1 MFIKLLFNI
10 YFYKVWLMNYIY
22 KIVLSKL
29 GPYNKYNILAFI
41 PLGFCAG
48 LPLPLIGATMSA
60 RLMDSGLSLTSIGL
74 FALAGTPYALKFLWS
89 PLVDTIKIPFLN
101 NLLGKRRSWLLL
113 TQIILFIFFFII
125 SNINPLEDLYMLALM
140 VCSAAFISAT
150 QDIALD
156 AYRIELHS
164 EKELAAGIATYVL
177 GYRIAL
183 IVGGAGALYLA
194 EFMSWHLAFIIMSLC
209 FLVGPIILLFLPNN
223 SIIDN
228 SEKQS
233 INFANFIQWIKKAV
247 LDPFIEFSQRQS
259 WVWILIF
266 IAIYKLGDALAGNMT
281 TPFLLDIGFSK
292 IQIANIVKVIG
303 LAATLIGLF
312 LGGLL
317 VSKYNIIYVLF
328 IGGFLQMFSNLFFAF
343 QGIVGVN
350 TNVLMLTISIEN
362 LAGGIG
368 TAAFLAYLSK
378 LVDPRYIATQ
388 FALLTSFMAL
398 SRTQLSAPAGW
409 MVEGI
414 NWESLIIFISQFIN
428 INLETILENNIKW
441 ILFFIITTILAIPG
455 LLIIHKSTKSLAHK
469 TS

>member
-428 INLETILENNIKW
+428 INLESGLDSNIKW
-441 ILFFIITTILAIPG
+441 ILFFIMTTILAIPG
-455 LLIIHKSTKSLAHK
+455 LLIINKGTKNFK
-469 TS
+469 Y

>member
-1 MFIKLLFNI
+1 
-10 YFYKVWLMNYIY
+10 MNRIY
-22 KIVLSKL
+22 KLVLTKL

-89 PLVDTIKIPFLN
+89 PLIDTIKIPFLN
-101 NLLGKRRSWLLL
+101 NLLGKRRSWLLI
-113 TQIILFIFFFII
+113 TQIILFLIFFII
-125 SNINPLEDLYMLALM
+125 ATINPLEDLYLLAVL

-183 IVGGAGALYLA
+183 IVAGAGALYLA
-194 EFMSWHLAFIIMSLC
+194 EYMSWNAAFIIMSLC
-209 FLVGPIILLFLPNN
+209 FLLGPIILIFLPANN
-223 SIIDN
+223 KIMESK
-228 SEKQS
+228 EKD
-233 INFANFIQWIKKAV
+233 IGYFDRVIKWIKTAV

-259 WVWILIF
+259 WIWILIF

-312 LGGLL
+312 IGGML
-317 VSKYNIIYVLF
+317 VAKYNIVSVLF
-328 IGGFLQMFSNLFFAF
+328 IGGFLQMFSNLFFAI
-343 QGIVGVN
+343 QGVVGVN

-378 LVDPRYIATQ
+378 LVDSKYIATQ

-414 NWESLIIFISQFIN
+414 GWNGLFSFY
-428 INLETILENNIKW
+428 NLEHIDW
-441 ILFFIITTILAIPG
+441 VCFFILTTLLAIPA
-455 LLIIHKSTKSLAHK
+455 LLILQKANNKD
-469 TS
+469 

>member
-1 MFIKLLFNI
+1 
-10 YFYKVWLMNYIY
+10 MNYIY
-22 KIVLSKL
+22 KTVLSKL

-89 PLVDTIKIPFLN
+89 PLIDTIKIPFLN

-113 TQIILFIFFFII
+113 TQIILFILFFII
-125 SNINPLEDLYMLALM
+125 STIDPMKDLYMLAVL

-156 AYRIELHS
+156 AYRIELHPD
-164 EKELAAGIATYVL
+164 KDLAAGIATYVL

-183 IVGGAGALYLA
+183 IVAGAGALYLA
-194 EFMSWHLAFIIMSLC
+194 EFLSWHVAFKIMSLC
-209 FLVGPIILLFLPNN
+209 FLIGPIILIFLPNN
-223 SIIDN
+223 SVIDN
-228 SEKQS
+228 GDRNVAN
-233 INFANFIQWIKKAV
+233 IPNFLQWIKKAV

-312 LGGLL
+312 IGGML
-317 VSKYNIIYVLF
+317 VAKYNIVSVLF
-328 IGGFLQMFSNLFFAF
+328 IGGFLQMFSNLFFAI
-343 QGIVGVN
+343 QGVVGVN

-414 NWESLIIFISQFIN
+414 NWDWLIIFLNPFMN
-428 INLETILENNIKW
+428 INLVEGLDGNIKW
-441 ILFFIITTILAIPG
+441 VIFFVITTVLAVPG
-455 LLIIHKSTKSLAHK
+455 LLIIHKGTKGLLNK
-469 TS
+469 N

>member
-1 MFIKLLFNI
+1 
-10 YFYKVWLMNYIY
+10 MNYIY
-22 KIVLSKL
+22 KTVLSKL

-89 PLVDTIKIPFLN
+89 PLIDTIKIPFLN

-113 TQIILFIFFFII
+113 TQIILFILFFII
-125 SNINPLEDLYMLALM
+125 STIDPMKDLYMLAVL

-156 AYRIELHS
+156 AYRIELHPD
-164 EKELAAGIATYVL
+164 KDLAAGIATYVL

-183 IVGGAGALYLA
+183 IVAGAGALYLA
-194 EFMSWHLAFIIMSLC
+194 EFLSWHVAFKIMSLC
-209 FLVGPIILLFLPNN
+209 FLIGPIILIFLPNN
-223 SIIDN
+223 SVIDN
-228 SEKQS
+228 GDRNVAN
-233 INFANFIQWIKKAV
+233 IPNFLQWIKKAV

-317 VSKYNIIYVLF
+317 VAKYNIISVLF
-328 IGGFLQMFSNLFFAF
+328 VGGFLQMFSNLFFAF
-343 QGIVGVN
+343 QGIIGVN
-350 TNVLMLTISIEN
+350 TNFLMLTISIEN

-378 LVDPRYIATQ
+378 LVDSRYIATQ

-414 NWESLIIFISQFIN
+414 NWDWVIIFLNPFMN
-428 INLETILENNIKW
+428 INLVEGLDGNIKW
-441 ILFFIITTILAIPG
+441 VMFFVITTVLAVPG
-455 LLIIHKSTKSLAHK
+455 LLIIHKGTKGLLNK
-469 TS
+469 N

>member
-1 MFIKLLFNI
+1 
-10 YFYKVWLMNYIY
+10 MNYIY
-22 KIVLSKL
+22 KTVLSKL

-89 PLVDTIKIPFLN
+89 PLIDTIKIPFLN

-113 TQIILFIFFFII
+113 TQIILFILFFII
-125 SNINPLEDLYMLALM
+125 STIDPMKDLYMLAVL

-156 AYRIELHS
+156 AYRIELHPD
-164 EKELAAGIATYVL
+164 KDLAAGIATYVL

-183 IVGGAGALYLA
+183 IVAGAGALYLA
-194 EFMSWHLAFIIMSLC
+194 EFLSWHVAFKIMSLC
-209 FLVGPIILLFLPNN
+209 FLIGPIILIFLPKN
-223 SIIDN
+223 SVIDN
-228 SEKQS
+228 SDRNVAS
-233 INFANFIQWIKKAV
+233 IPNFLQWIKKAV

-317 VSKYNIIYVLF
+317 VAKYNIISVLF
-328 IGGFLQMFSNLFFAF
+328 VGGFLQMFSNLFFAF

-350 TNVLMLTISIEN
+350 TNFLMLTISIEN

-378 LVDPRYIATQ
+378 LVDSRYIATQ

-414 NWESLIIFISQFIN
+414 NWDWLIIFLNPFMN
-428 INLETILENNIKW
+428 INLVEGLDGNIKW
-441 ILFFIITTILAIPG
+441 VMFFVITTVLAVPG
-455 LLIIHKSTKSLAHK
+455 LLIIHKGTKGLLNK
-469 TS
+469 N

>member
-1 MFIKLLFNI
+1 
-10 YFYKVWLMNYIY
+10 MNYIF
-22 KIVLSKL
+22 KTVLSKL

-89 PLVDTIKIPFLN
+89 PLIDTIKIPFLN

-113 TQIILFIFFFII
+113 TQIILFILFFII
-125 SNINPLEDLYMLALM
+125 STIDPMKDLYMLAVL

-156 AYRIELHS
+156 AYRIELHPD
-164 EKELAAGIATYVL
+164 KDLAAGIATYVL

-183 IVGGAGALYLA
+183 IVAGAGALYLA
-194 EFMSWHLAFIIMSLC
+194 EFLSWHVAFKIMSLC
-209 FLVGPIILLFLPNN
+209 FLIGPIILIFLPNN
-223 SIIDN
+223 SVIDN
-228 SEKQS
+228 SDRNVAS
-233 INFANFIQWIKKAV
+233 IPNFLQWIKKAV

-317 VSKYNIIYVLF
+317 VAKYNIISVLF
-328 IGGFLQMFSNLFFAF
+328 VGGFLQMFSNLFFAF

-350 TNVLMLTISIEN
+350 TNFLMLTISIEN

-378 LVDPRYIATQ
+378 LVDSRYIATQ

-414 NWESLIIFISQFIN
+414 NWDWLIIFLNPFMN
-428 INLETILENNIKW
+428 INLVEGLDGNIKW
-441 ILFFIITTILAIPG
+441 VMFFVITTVLAVPG
-455 LLIIHKSTKSLAHK
+455 LLIIHKGTKGLLNK
-469 TS
+469 N

>member
-1 MFIKLLFNI
+1 
-10 YFYKVWLMNYIY
+10 MNYIY
-22 KIVLSKL
+22 KTVLSKL

-89 PLVDTIKIPFLN
+89 PLIDTIKIPFLN

-113 TQIILFIFFFII
+113 TQIILFILFFII
-125 SNINPLEDLYMLALM
+125 STIDPMKDLYMLAVL

-156 AYRIELHS
+156 AYRIELHPD
-164 EKELAAGIATYVL
+164 KDLAAGIATYVL

-183 IVGGAGALYLA
+183 IVAGAGALYLA
-194 EFMSWHLAFIIMSLC
+194 EFLSWHVAFKILSLC
-209 FLVGPIILLFLPNN
+209 FLIGPIILIFLPNN
-223 SIIDN
+223 SVIDN
-228 SEKQS
+228 SDRNVAS
-233 INFANFIQWIKKAV
+233 IPNFLQWIKKAV

-317 VSKYNIIYVLF
+317 VAKYNIISVLF
-328 IGGFLQMFSNLFFAF
+328 VGGFLQMFSNLFFAF

-350 TNVLMLTISIEN
+350 TNFLMLTISIEN

-378 LVDPRYIATQ
+378 LVDSRYIATQ

-414 NWESLIIFISQFIN
+414 NWDWLIIFLNPFMN
-428 INLETILENNIKW
+428 INLVEGLDGNIKW
-441 ILFFIITTILAIPG
+441 VIFFVITTVLAVPG
-455 LLIIHKSTKSLAHK
+455 LLIIHKGTKGLLNK
-469 TS
+469 N

>member
-1 MFIKLLFNI
+1 
-10 YFYKVWLMNYIY
+10 MNYIY
-22 KIVLSKL
+22 KTVLYKL

-89 PLVDTIKIPFLN
+89 PLIDTVKIPFLN
-101 NLLGKRRSWLLL
+101 NLLGKRRGWLLL
-113 TQIILFIFFFII
+113 TQITLFILFFII
-125 SNINPLEDLYMLALM
+125 SNINPLEDLYILALL
-140 VCSAAFISAT
+140 VCSAAFVSAT

-164 EKELAAGIATYVL
+164 EKDLAAGIATYVL

-183 IVGGAGALYLA
+183 IVAGAGALYLA
-194 EFMSWHLAFIIMSLC
+194 EFISWNAAFIIMSLC
-209 FLVGPIILLFLPNN
+209 FLIGPLILIFLPNN
-223 SIIDN
+223 N
-228 SEKQS
+228 SVQDIS
-233 INFANFIQWIKKAV
+233 DRTSSNFSNFLLWIKKAV

-259 WVWILIF
+259 WAWILIF
-266 IAIYKLGDALAGNMT
+266 VAIYKLGDALAGNMT

-317 VSKYNIIYVLF
+317 VSKYNIISVLF
-328 IGGFLQMFSNLFFAF
+328 IGGFLQMFSNLFFAI
-343 QGIVGVN
+343 QGIMGVN
-350 TNVLMLTISIEN
+350 TNFLMLTISIEN

-414 NWESLIIFISQFIN
+414 NWDGAIIFISQFLH
-428 INLETILENNIKW
+428 INLGSILDNNIKW
-441 ILFFIITTILAIPG
+441 ILFFIMTTILAIPG
-455 LLIIHKSTKSLAHK
+455 LLIIHKGTKSLAHK
-469 TS
+469 NE

>member
-1 MFIKLLFNI
+1 
-10 YFYKVWLMNYIY
+10 MNHIY
-22 KIVLSKL
+22 KLVLSKL

-89 PLVDTIKIPFLN
+89 PLIDTIKIPFLN
-101 NLLGKRRSWLLL
+101 NLLGKRRSWLLI
-113 TQIILFIFFFII
+113 TQIILFLIFFII
-125 SNINPLEDLYMLALM
+125 ATINPLEDLYMLAVL

-183 IVGGAGALYLA
+183 IVAGAGALYLA
-194 EFMSWHLAFIIMSLC
+194 EYMSWNAAFIIMSLC
-209 FLVGPIILLFLPNN
+209 FLLGPLILLFLPANN
-223 SIIDN
+223 KIMESK
-228 SEKQS
+228 EKD
-233 INFANFIQWIKKAV
+233 IGYFDRVIQWIKTAV

-259 WVWILIF
+259 WIWILIF

-312 LGGLL
+312 IGGML
-317 VSKYNIIYVLF
+317 VAKYNIVSVLF
-328 IGGFLQMFSNLFFAF
+328 IGGFLQMFSNLFFAI
-343 QGIVGVN
+343 QGVVGVN

-414 NWESLIIFISQFIN
+414 NWDGLIIFINNFV
-428 INLETILENNIKW
+428 NLNLGAAPDNNIKW
-441 ILFFIITTILAIPG
+441 ILFFTLTTVLAIPG
-455 LLIIHKSTKSLAHK
+455 LLLIRKSTKDF
-469 TS
+469 

>member
-1 MFIKLLFNI
+1 
-10 YFYKVWLMNYIY
+10 MNYIY
-22 KIVLSKL
+22 KTVLSKL

-89 PLVDTIKIPFLN
+89 PLIDTIKIPFLN

-113 TQIILFIFFFII
+113 TQIILFILFFII
-125 SNINPLEDLYMLALM
+125 STIDPMKDLYMLAVL

-156 AYRIELHS
+156 AYRIELHPD
-164 EKELAAGIATYVL
+164 KDLAAGIATYVL

-183 IVGGAGALYLA
+183 IVAGAGALYLA
-194 EFMSWHLAFIIMSLC
+194 EFLSWHVAFKIMSLC
-209 FLVGPIILLFLPNN
+209 FLIGPIILIFLPKN
-223 SIIDN
+223 SVIDN
-228 SEKQS
+228 SDRNVAS
-233 INFANFIQWIKKAV
+233 IPNFLQWIKKAV

-317 VSKYNIIYVLF
+317 VAKYNIIFVLF
-328 IGGFLQMFSNLFFAF
+328 VGGFLQMFSNLFFAF
-343 QGIVGVN
+343 QGIIGVN
-350 TNVLMLTISIEN
+350 TNFLMLTISIEN

-378 LVDPRYIATQ
+378 LVDSRYIATQ

-414 NWESLIIFISQFIN
+414 NWDWVIIFLNPFMN
-428 INLETILENNIKW
+428 INLVEGLDGNIKW
-441 ILFFIITTILAIPG
+441 VMFFVITTVLAVPG
-455 LLIIHKSTKSLAHK
+455 LLIIHKGTKGLLNK
-469 TS
+469 N

>member
-194 EFMSWHLAFIIMSLC
+194 EFISWNLAFIIMSLC

-223 SIIDN
+223 SIIDI

-428 INLETILENNIKW
+428 INLESGLDSNIKW
-441 ILFFIITTILAIPG
+441 ILFFIMTTILAIPG
-455 LLIIHKSTKSLAHK
+455 LLIINKGTKNFK
-469 TS
+469 Y

>member
-1 MFIKLLFNI
+1 
-10 YFYKVWLMNYIY
+10 MNYIY
-22 KIVLSKL
+22 KTVLSKL

-74 FALAGTPYALKFLWS
+74 FALAGTPYALKFLCS
-89 PLVDTIKIPFLN
+89 PLIDTIKIPFLN

-113 TQIILFIFFFII
+113 TQIILFILFFII
-125 SNINPLEDLYMLALM
+125 STIDPMKDLYMLAVL

-156 AYRIELHS
+156 AYRIELHPD
-164 EKELAAGIATYVL
+164 KDLAAGIATYVL

-183 IVGGAGALYLA
+183 IVAGAGALYLA
-194 EFMSWHLAFIIMSLC
+194 EFLSWHVAFKIMSLC
-209 FLVGPIILLFLPNN
+209 FLIGPIILIFLPNN
-223 SIIDN
+223 SVIDN
-228 SEKQS
+228 SDRNVAS
-233 INFANFIQWIKKAV
+233 IPNFLQWIKKAV

-312 LGGLL
+312 IGGML
-317 VSKYNIIYVLF
+317 VAKYNIVSVLF
-328 IGGFLQMFSNLFFAF
+328 IGGFLQMFSNLFFAI
-343 QGIVGVN
+343 QGVVGVN

-378 LVDPRYIATQ
+378 LVDSRYIATQ

-414 NWESLIIFISQFIN
+414 NWDWLIIFLNPFMN
-428 INLETILENNIKW
+428 INLVEGLDGNIKW
-441 ILFFIITTILAIPG
+441 VIFFVITTVLAVPG
-455 LLIIHKSTKSLAHK
+455 LLIIHKGTKGLLNK
-469 TS
+469 N

>member
-1 MFIKLLFNI
+1 
-10 YFYKVWLMNYIY
+10 MNYIY
-22 KIVLSKL
+22 KTVLSKL

-89 PLVDTIKIPFLN
+89 PLIDTIKIPFLN

-113 TQIILFIFFFII
+113 TQIILFILFFII
-125 SNINPLEDLYMLALM
+125 STIDPMKDLYMLAVL

-156 AYRIELHS
+156 AYRIELHPD
-164 EKELAAGIATYVL
+164 KDLAAGIATYVL

-183 IVGGAGALYLA
+183 IVAGAGALYLA
-194 EFMSWHLAFIIMSLC
+194 EFLSWHVAFKIMSLC
-209 FLVGPIILLFLPNN
+209 FLIGPIILIFLPNN
-223 SIIDN
+223 SVIDN
-228 SEKQS
+228 SDRNVAS
-233 INFANFIQWIKKAV
+233 IPNFLQWIKKAV

-312 LGGLL
+312 IGGML
-317 VSKYNIIYVLF
+317 VAKYNIVSVLF
-328 IGGFLQMFSNLFFAF
+328 IGGFLQMFSNLFFAI
-343 QGIVGVN
+343 QGVVGVN

-414 NWESLIIFISQFIN
+414 GWNALFSFH
-428 INLETILENNIKW
+428 NLEHIDW
-441 ILFFIITTILAIPG
+441 ICFFTLTVILAIPA
-455 LLIIHKSTKSLAHK
+455 LLILKRATK
-469 TS
+469 

>member
-1 MFIKLLFNI
+1 
-10 YFYKVWLMNYIY
+10 MNRIY
-22 KIVLSKL
+22 KLVLSKL

-89 PLVDTIKIPFLN
+89 PLIDTIKIPFLN
-101 NLLGKRRSWLLL
+101 NLLGKRRSWLLI
-113 TQIILFIFFFII
+113 TQIILFLIFFII
-125 SNINPLEDLYMLALM
+125 ATINPLEDLYLLAVL

-156 AYRIELHS
+156 AYRIELHT

-183 IVGGAGALYLA
+183 IVAGAGALYIA
-194 EFMSWHLAFIIMSLC
+194 EFMSWNAAFIIMSLC
-209 FLVGPIILLFLPNN
+209 FLLGPLILIFLPSNN
-223 SIIDN
+223 KITESKDKNIGY
-228 SEKQS
+228 
-233 INFANFIQWIKKAV
+233 FGRFIQWTRTAV
-247 LDPFIEFSQRQS
+247 LEPFIEFSKRQS
-259 WVWILIF
+259 WIWILIF

-312 LGGLL
+312 IGGML
-317 VSKYNIIYVLF
+317 VAKYNIVSVLF
-328 IGGFLQMFSNLFFAF
+328 IGGFLQMFSNLFFAI
-343 QGIVGVN
+343 QGVVGVN
-350 TNVLMLTISIEN
+350 TNVLMLTISMEN

-378 LVDPRYIATQ
+378 LVDSRYIATQ

-414 NWESLIIFISQFIN
+414 NWDGLIIFINNFV
-428 INLETILENNIKW
+428 NLNLVTAPDNNIKW
-441 ILFFIITTILAIPG
+441 ILFFTLTTVLAIPG
-455 LLIIHKSTKSLAHK
+455 LLLIRKSTKDF
-469 TS
+469 

>member
-1 MFIKLLFNI
+1 
-10 YFYKVWLMNYIY
+10 MNYIY
-22 KIVLSKL
+22 KTVLSKL

-89 PLVDTIKIPFLN
+89 PLIDTIKIPFLN

-113 TQIILFIFFFII
+113 TQIILFILFFII
-125 SNINPLEDLYMLALM
+125 STIDPMKDLYMLAVL

-156 AYRIELHS
+156 AYRIELHPD
-164 EKELAAGIATYVL
+164 KDLAAGIATYVL

-183 IVGGAGALYLA
+183 IVAGAGALYLA
-194 EFMSWHLAFIIMSLC
+194 EFLSWHVAFKIMSLC
-209 FLVGPIILLFLPNN
+209 FLIGPIILIFLPNN
-223 SIIDN
+223 SVIDN
-228 SEKQS
+228 GDRNVAS
-233 INFANFIQWIKKAV
+233 IPNFLQWIKKAV

-317 VSKYNIIYVLF
+317 VAKYNIVSVLF
-328 IGGFLQMFSNLFFAF
+328 VGGFLQMFSNLFFAI
-343 QGIVGVN
+343 QGVVGVN

-378 LVDPRYIATQ
+378 LGRPSIYCYTVCPFDVFYGFITNTAVGTRR
-388 FALLTSFMAL
+388 MDG
-398 SRTQLSAPAGW
+398 RGNW
-409 MVEGI
+409 MECF
-414 NWESLIIFISQFIN
+414 IFFS
-428 INLETILENNIKW
+428 
-441 ILFFIITTILAIPG
+441 
-455 LLIIHKSTKSLAHK
+455 
-469 TS
+469 

>member
-1 MFIKLLFNI
+1 
-10 YFYKVWLMNYIY
+10 MNYIY
-22 KIVLSKL
+22 KTVLSKL

-89 PLVDTIKIPFLN
+89 PLIDTIKIPFLN
-101 NLLGKRRSWLLL
+101 KFLGKRRSWLLL
-113 TQIILFIFFFII
+113 TQIILFILFFII
-125 SNINPLEDLYMLALM
+125 SSIDPMKDLYMLAVL

-156 AYRIELHS
+156 AYRIELHPD
-164 EKELAAGIATYVL
+164 KDLAAGIATYVL

-183 IVGGAGALYLA
+183 IVAGAGALYLA
-194 EFMSWHLAFIIMSLC
+194 EFLSWHVAFKIMSLC
-209 FLVGPIILLFLPNN
+209 FLIGPIILIFLPNN
-223 SIIDN
+223 SVIDN
-228 SEKQS
+228 SDRNVAS
-233 INFANFIQWIKKAV
+233 IPNFLQWIKKAV

-317 VSKYNIIYVLF
+317 VAKYNIISVLF
-328 IGGFLQMFSNLFFAF
+328 VGGFLQMFSNLFFAF

-350 TNVLMLTISIEN
+350 TNFLMLTISIEN

-378 LVDPRYIATQ
+378 LVDSRYIATQ

-414 NWESLIIFISQFIN
+414 NWDWLIIFLNPFMN
-428 INLETILENNIKW
+428 INLVEGLDGNIKW
-441 ILFFIITTILAIPG
+441 VMFFVITTVLAVPG
-455 LLIIHKSTKSLAHK
+455 LLIIHKGTKGLLNK
-469 TS
+469 N

>member
-1 MFIKLLFNI
+1 
-10 YFYKVWLMNYIY
+10 MNYIY
-22 KIVLSKL
+22 KTVLSKL

-89 PLVDTIKIPFLN
+89 PLIDTIKIPFLN

-113 TQIILFIFFFII
+113 TQIILFILFFII
-125 SNINPLEDLYMLALM
+125 STIDPMKDLYMLAVL

-156 AYRIELHS
+156 AYRIELHPD
-164 EKELAAGIATYVL
+164 KDLAAGIATYVL

-183 IVGGAGALYLA
+183 IVAGAGALYLA
-194 EFMSWHLAFIIMSLC
+194 EFLSWHVAFKIMSLC
-209 FLVGPIILLFLPNN
+209 FLIGPIILIFLPNN
-223 SIIDN
+223 SVIDN
-228 SEKQS
+228 SDRNVAN
-233 INFANFIQWIKKAV
+233 IPNFLQWIKKAV

-317 VSKYNIIYVLF
+317 VAKYNIISVLF
-328 IGGFLQMFSNLFFAF
+328 VGGFLQMFSNLFFAF

-350 TNVLMLTISIEN
+350 TNFLMLTISIEN

-378 LVDPRYIATQ
+378 LVDSRYIATQ

-414 NWESLIIFISQFIN
+414 NWDWVIIFLNPFMN
-428 INLETILENNIKW
+428 INLVEGLDGNIKW
-441 ILFFIITTILAIPG
+441 VMFFVITTVLAVPG
-455 LLIIHKSTKSLAHK
+455 LLIIHKGTKGLLNK
-469 TS
+469 N

>member
-1 MFIKLLFNI
+1 
-10 YFYKVWLMNYIY
+10 MNYIY
-22 KIVLSKL
+22 KTVLSKL

-89 PLVDTIKIPFLN
+89 PLIDTIKIPFLN

-113 TQIILFIFFFII
+113 TQIILFILFFII
-125 SNINPLEDLYMLALM
+125 STIDPMKDLYMLAVL

-156 AYRIELHS
+156 AYRIELHPD
-164 EKELAAGIATYVL
+164 KDLAAGIATYVL

-183 IVGGAGALYLA
+183 IVAGAGALYLA
-194 EFMSWHLAFIIMSLC
+194 EFLSWHVAFKIMSLC
-209 FLVGPIILLFLPNN
+209 FLIGPIILIFLPNN
-223 SIIDN
+223 SVIDN
-228 SEKQS
+228 GDRNVAN
-233 INFANFIQWIKKAV
+233 IPNFLQWIKKAV

-312 LGGLL
+312 IGGML
-317 VSKYNIIYVLF
+317 VAKYNIVSVLF
-328 IGGFLQMFSNLFFAF
+328 IGGFLQMFSNLFFAI
-343 QGIVGVN
+343 QGVVGVN

-414 NWESLIIFISQFIN
+414 GWNALFSFH
-428 INLETILENNIKW
+428 NLEHIDW
-441 ILFFIITTILAIPG
+441 ICFFTLTVILAIPA
-455 LLIIHKSTKSLAHK
+455 LLILKRATK
-469 TS
+469 

>member
-1 MFIKLLFNI
+1 
-10 YFYKVWLMNYIY
+10 MNRIY
-22 KIVLSKL
+22 KLVLSKL

-89 PLVDTIKIPFLN
+89 PLIDTIKIPFLN
-101 NLLGKRRSWLLL
+101 NLLGKRRSWLLI
-113 TQIILFIFFFII
+113 TQIILFLIFFII
-125 SNINPLEDLYMLALM
+125 ATINPLEDLYMLALL
-140 VCSAAFISAT
+140 VCSAAFVSAT

-183 IVGGAGALYLA
+183 IVAGAGALYLA
-194 EFMSWHLAFIIMSLC
+194 EYMSWSAAFIIMSLC
-209 FLVGPIILLFLPNN
+209 FLLGPIILIFLPSNN
-223 SIIDN
+223 EITESK
-228 SEKQS
+228 EKNIGYFDS
-233 INFANFIQWIKKAV
+233 LIAWIKKAV
-247 LDPFIEFSQRQS
+247 LEPFIEFSQRQS
-259 WVWILIF
+259 WIWILIF

-312 LGGLL
+312 IGGML
-317 VSKYNIIYVLF
+317 VAKYNIVSVLF
-328 IGGFLQMFSNLFFAF
+328 IGGFLQMFSNLFFAI
-343 QGIVGVN
+343 QGVVGVN

-414 NWESLIIFISQFIN
+414 NWDGLKILISQFIN
-428 INLETILENNIKW
+428 INLGSILDSNIKW
-441 ILFFIITTILAIPG
+441 ILFFILTTILAIPG
-455 LLIIHKSTKSLAHK
+455 LLIINKGTKSFKYHD
-469 TS
+469 

>member
-1 MFIKLLFNI
+1 
-10 YFYKVWLMNYIY
+10 MNYIY
-22 KIVLSKL
+22 KTVLSKL

-89 PLVDTIKIPFLN
+89 PLIDTIKIPFLN

-113 TQIILFIFFFII
+113 TQIILFILFFII
-125 SNINPLEDLYMLALM
+125 STIDPMKDLYMLAVL

-156 AYRIELHS
+156 AYRIELHPD
-164 EKELAAGIATYVL
+164 KDLAAGIATYVL

-183 IVGGAGALYLA
+183 IVAGAGALYLA
-194 EFMSWHLAFIIMSLC
+194 EFLSWHVAFKIMSLC
-209 FLVGPIILLFLPNN
+209 FLIGPIILIFLPNN
-223 SIIDN
+223 SVIDN
-228 SEKQS
+228 SDRNVAS
-233 INFANFIQWIKKAV
+233 IPNFLQWIKKAV

-317 VSKYNIIYVLF
+317 VAKYNIISVLF
-328 IGGFLQMFSNLFFAF
+328 VGGFLQMFSNLFFAF

-350 TNVLMLTISIEN
+350 TNFLMLTISIEN

-378 LVDPRYIATQ
+378 LVDSRYIATQ

-414 NWESLIIFISQFIN
+414 NWDWLIIFLNPFMN
-428 INLETILENNIKW
+428 INLVEGLDGNIKW
-441 ILFFIITTILAIPG
+441 VIFFVITTVLAVPG
-455 LLIIHKSTKSLAHK
+455 LLIIHKGTKGLLNK
-469 TS
+469 N

>member
-1 MFIKLLFNI
+1 
-10 YFYKVWLMNYIY
+10 MNYIF
-22 KIVLSKL
+22 KTVLSKL

-89 PLVDTIKIPFLN
+89 PLIDTIKIPFLN
-101 NLLGKRRSWLLL
+101 TLVGKRRSWLLL
-113 TQIILFIFFFII
+113 TQIILFILFFII
-125 SNINPLEDLYMLALM
+125 STIDPIEDLYMLAVL

-156 AYRIELHS
+156 AYRIELHPD
-164 EKELAAGIATYVL
+164 KDLAAGIATYVL

-183 IVGGAGALYLA
+183 IVAGAGALYLA
-194 EFMSWHLAFIIMSLC
+194 EFLSWHVAFKILSLC
-209 FLVGPIILLFLPNN
+209 FLIGPIILIFLPNN
-223 SIIDN
+223 SVIDN
-228 SEKQS
+228 SDRNVAN
-233 INFANFIQWIKKAV
+233 IPNFLQWIKKAV

-317 VSKYNIIYVLF
+317 VAKYNIISVLF
-328 IGGFLQMFSNLFFAF
+328 VGGFLQMFSNLFFAF
-343 QGIVGVN
+343 QGIIGVN
-350 TNVLMLTISIEN
+350 TNFLMLTISIEN

-378 LVDPRYIATQ
+378 LVDSRYIATQ

-414 NWESLIIFISQFIN
+414 NWDWVIIFLNPFMN
-428 INLETILENNIKW
+428 INLVEGLDGNIKW
-441 ILFFIITTILAIPG
+441 VMFFVITTVLAVPG
-455 LLIIHKSTKSLAHK
+455 LLIIHKGTKGLLNK
-469 TS
+469 N

>member
-1 MFIKLLFNI
+1 
-10 YFYKVWLMNYIY
+10 MNRIY
-22 KIVLSKL
+22 KLVLTKL

-89 PLVDTIKIPFLN
+89 PLIDTIKIPFLN
-101 NLLGKRRSWLLL
+101 NLLGKRRSWLLI
-113 TQIILFIFFFII
+113 TQIILFLIFFII
-125 SNINPLEDLYMLALM
+125 ATINPLEDLYLLAVL
-140 VCSAAFISAT
+140 VFSAAFISAT

-183 IVGGAGALYLA
+183 IVAGAGALYLA
-194 EFMSWHLAFIIMSLC
+194 EYMSWNVAFIIMSLC
-209 FLVGPIILLFLPNN
+209 FLLGPLILLFLPANTKIEE
-223 SIIDN
+223 SK
-228 SEKQS
+228 EKD
-233 INFANFIQWIKKAV
+233 IGYFDRVIQWIKTAV

-259 WVWILIF
+259 WIWILIF

-303 LAATLIGLF
+303 LTATLIGLF
-312 LGGLL
+312 IGGML
-317 VSKYNIIYVLF
+317 VAKYNIVSVLF
-328 IGGFLQMFSNLFFAF
+328 IGGFLQMFSNLFFAI
-343 QGIVGVN
+343 QGVVGVN

-378 LVDPRYIATQ
+378 LVDSRYIATQ

-414 NWESLIIFISQFIN
+414 NWDGLIIFINNFV
-428 INLETILENNIKW
+428 NLNLGAAPDNNIKW
-441 ILFFIITTILAIPG
+441 ILFFTLTTVLAIPG
-455 LLIIHKSTKSLAHK
+455 LLLIRKSTKDF
-469 TS
+469 